1 MNVVKKV
8 IKKLVIQ
15 VFLFYSK
22 MTHIYKHVRKSVGNG
37 QLAQKK
43 NTRANGLT
51 NIKLVVF
58 ISFILRP

>member
-22 MTHIYKHVRKSVGNG
+22 MTHIYKHVRKSGGNG
-37 QLAQKK
+37 QRAQK
-43 NTRANGLT
+43 NTQ
-51 NIKLVVF
+51 KMV
-58 ISFILRP
+58 